1 MTTQSFIGKDGFTW
15 WVGQVEKNDGDPA
28 GLGRVKVRIAGWYT
42 GENYKENI
50 PTDMLPWA
58 HVMQPTT
65 EVGIKNIGKSNNRLG
80 VGAVVMG
87 FFLDGEEA
95 QQPCIMGILRSFLNT
110 GTDDKEKLKAGEWIA
125 DIKGNGGGFTNVA
138 TADINHNRALGH
150 ELTRQSSNKKGS
162 RENSNDA
169 ASNASLNTNPGR
181 SDDGTGPQNTGPAG
195 AGSTKA
201 PASAA
206 NPSGVPSACPR
217 PVSNGKKGDFQEYV
231 DTLRYMLCDLG
242 VTIGSVGKGYNGEF
256 FSAFTGSLINI
267 DTIIAKIKRFISYAF
282 NGLFAELK
290 AGIANL
296 IGDAVTT
303 LMSEFAALPFVY
315 QLLIDTAIR
324 IVNRFMCDF
333 ELGNNFAEA
342 ISNAA
347 NFVQGFADSIL
358 DSVASA
364 ITDSISGALLT
375 VENITNN
382 IQNSLGQ
389 AIQIAGSIAS
399 ALQTA
404 KDTSEAAK
412 AVSETAEFWS
422 TQAGKDLI
430 TNIVNFVVNIL
441 LDLLFPDPC
450 RRDQSDD
457 RVKNWMPLYGTSEC
471 DAEVLRGYER
481 EDNNPYKRSNS
492 PWNENLLNA
501 ATTFVENFADGSY
514 EQSSAEPGKRFKRK
528 VDHAGNSHVT
538 DEKGNTHEHK
548 ASTETKIIEGDKCEH
563 VKGNYVIEVDGDLI
577 LKIHGDQK
585 ISTDGATNQFTSAG
599 PEVDKEGN
607 VKGNGR
613 ARESTHTDGSDFSR
627 EYKGSWHI
635 GANKASIHAA
645 EGIDLKAQKGR
656 INLQGASIAG
666 SAPAIGWSST
676 ITTNFSS
683 KAEYNIVGASI
694 SGLASSALGGG
705 VLDPSV
711 GQFNFLL
718 GKRIT
723 TFLSPTLSTD
733 TTIHLA
739 PASVV
744 THKQLTGAVYNVI
757 QGAGGA
763 MNFTGLAGCA
773 FTVNTSGAISMATA
787 GVFSL
792 ATAGKMFITGVG
804 LITITATG
812 PLTCIGAPIML
823 N

>member
-50 PTDMLPWA
+50 PTNMLPWA

-80 VGAVVMG
+80 VGAIVMG

-95 QQPCIMGILRSFLNT
+95 QQPCIMGILRSFINT
-110 GTDDKEKLKAGEWIA
+110 GTDDAEKLKAGEWIA
-125 DIKGNGGGFTNVA
+125 DIKGNGGGFTNVK
-138 TADINHNRALGH
+138 TAEINHNRALGQ
-150 ELTRQSSNKKGS
+150 ELTRSQTKTGS
-162 RENSNDA
+162 RVNSNDS
-169 ASNASLNTNPGR
+169 ASNGSLNTNPGR

-195 AGSTKA
+195 AGATKL

-206 NPSGVPSACPR
+206 NPSGVPSVCPR
-217 PVSNGKKGDFQEYV
+217 PVSNGTKGDFQEYV

-242 VTIGSVGKGYNGEF
+242 VTIGEVSEGYNGEF
-256 FSAFTGSLINI
+256 FSAITGSLVNI
-267 DTIIAKIKRFISYAF
+267 DLIITKIKRFISYAF

-296 IGDAVTT
+296 IGDAVTQI
-303 LMSEFAALPFVY
+303 MAEFAALPFVY

-324 IVNRFMCDF
+324 VVNRFMCDF
-333 ELGNNFAEA
+333 EIGNNFASA

-347 NFVQGFADSIL
+347 NLVQSFADGLINLVS
-358 DSVASA
+358 ST
-364 ITDSISGALLT
+364 ITDYISGALLT
-375 VENITNN
+375 VQNITSN
-382 IQNSLGQ
+382 IQNTLGQ
-389 AIQIAGSIAS
+389 AIKIAGSIAN
-399 ALQTA
+399 AIQTA
-404 KDTSEAAK
+404 KNASEAAK
-412 AVSETAEFWS
+412 AVSKTAEFWS
-422 TQAGKDLI
+422 TQQGKDLI
-430 TNIVNFVVNIL
+430 TNILNFVLDIL

-450 RRDQSDD
+450 RRDKADD

-471 DAEVLRGYER
+471 STEVLMGYER
-481 EDNNPYKRSNS
+481 SDNNPYTRANS
-492 PWNENLLNA
+492 PWNLDLLNA
-501 ATTFVENFADGSY
+501 ATTLVENFIDGSY

-548 ASTETKIIEGDKCEH
+548 TKTETRIIEGDKCEH

-577 LKIHGDQK
+577 IKVHGDQK
-585 ISTDGATNQFTSAG
+585 ISTDGVTQQFTSSG
-599 PEVDKEGN
+599 PEVDKQGN
-607 VKGNGR
+607 VKGKAR
-613 ARESTHTDGSDFSR
+613 AREATHTDASDFSR
-627 EYKGSWHI
+627 EFKGSWHI

-666 SAPAIGWSST
+666 SAPAIGWSSSV
-676 ITTNFSS
+676 TTNFSS
-683 KAEYNIVGASI
+683 KAEYNIIGASI
-694 SGLASSALGGG
+694 TSLASSALGFGG
-705 VLDPSV
+705 TLDPSV
-711 GQFNFLL
+711 GQFNFVL
-718 GKRIT
+718 GKRLT
-723 TFLSPTLSTD
+723 TFLSPTITTD
-733 TTIHLA
+733 TTLHLA

-744 THKQLTGAVYNVI
+744 THKQLTGAAYNVV

-763 MNFTGLAGCA
+763 MTFTGIAGCF
-773 FTVNTSGAISMATA
+773 FTVNTAGGISLATS
-787 GVFSL
+787 GVFSM
-792 ATAGKMFITGVG
+792 ATAGKMFLTGIG
-804 LITITATG
+804 AITITATG
-812 PLTCIGAPIML
+812 PLTCLGVPIML